1 METKKIMTMKTENS
15 GEGSRFAKPDLS
27 KRKDTRQSDKN
38 DSKSSNNP
46 TPPCPNLG
54 LNYYKGNGG
63 QVINK
68 GDTRLGYRQE
78 SPTNHME
85 NYQMI
90 TQYPGLIC
98 GIGYQLCYTN
108 EEDFQ
113 LGFSFDYTTG
123 LPMIPGSSV
132 KGLLRSFFK
141 DGAYICKIIEN
152 TLGVPTENDSAG
164 KVTPWKEIDYHKLE
178 RAVFDGIDYQTQTK
192 LGKYHRD
199 VFGDVFIAGFNNDML
214 RDDFITPHHK
224 GIDEVLDLLQDPVP
238 HRFLKIKAGVVL
250 DFSFRLVDT
259 EVASGLTFTKKMKW
273 EVFSTLFEEFGIGAK
288 TNVGY
293 GRLKPLKK
301 TVKKSEPMNQ

>member
-1 METKKIMTMKTENS
+1 MKDENGGKK
-15 GEGSRFAKPDLS
+15 SRFDKPNIS
-27 KRKDTRQSDKN
+27 KKKDTRQGDKN
-38 DSKSSNNP
+38 DSRSSNNP
-46 TPPCPNLG
+46 TPPCPNMG

-68 GDTRLGYRQE
+68 GDTRLGYRQV
-78 SPTNHME
+78 SPVNHME
-85 NYQMI
+85 KYQMV

-108 EEDFQ
+108 ENDFQ

-141 DGAYICKIIEN
+141 DGVYICTIIEKQYN
-152 TLGVPTENDSAG
+152 AQLNKGSDHQESS
-164 KVTPWKEIDYHKLE
+164 WKEIDYHKLE

-199 VFGDVFIAGFNNDML
+199 VFGDVFIASFNNDML

-259 EVASGLTFTKKMKW
+259 AVASGLTFTKKMKW

-301 TVKKSEPMNQ
+301 PV